1 MGRVTVVQI
10 NIPQILCVSLLAV
23 SGISA
28 LSASDA
34 EAHPHQTVPA
44 VTDSAGYAAYVYAGE
59 GNYERAS
66 YLCDDANGESLIA
79 LTQFRNGKVKAI
91 ERHERTDLARKKFDW
106 IALVDPDA
114 GMSQVRYTL
123 QDAITGKARGSMN
136 TVSPGAVADDPDA
149 VVFPIVSSMEFDGKR
164 TECRSHHE
172 ALFTGFLDDRTIAV
186 QPNKHGLVD
195 LLTWSMRAP
204 EKGAEIIHDGSM
216 VRSED
221 GAVTYAFTQGHSA
234 ITLTVPK
241 VDEWNG
247 AKMKVESDRGETVEP
262 FIHAYMTKI

>member
-1 MGRVTVVQI
+1 MVQV
-10 NIPQILCVSLLAV
+10 NVPQVLCVSLLAMAGV
-23 SGISA
+23 SA
-28 LSASDA
+28 LSASEA
-34 EAHPHQTVPA
+34 EAHPHQTVPP
-44 VTDSAGYAAYVYAGE
+44 VTDAAGYAAYVYQGE

-66 YLCDDANGESLIA
+66 FICDDTKGASLIA

-91 ERHERTDLARKKFDW
+91 QRHQRTDLGRSQFDW

-123 QDAITGKARGSMN
+123 QDATTGRARGTMN
-136 TVSPGAVADDPDA
+136 TVSPGAVADEPDA
-149 VVFPIVSSMEFDGKR
+149 VVFPIISSMEFDGTR
-164 TECRSHHE
+164 TECRSQHE
-172 ALFTGFLDDRTIAV
+172 AIFIGYLDDRTIAI
-186 QPNKHGLVD
+186 QPSKNGGFD

-204 EKGAEIIHDGSM
+204 EKGAEIIEGGSAA
-216 VRSED
+216 RSD
-221 GAVTYAFTQGHSA
+221 AGTVTYAFEQGHST

-247 AKMKVESDRGETVEP
+247 AKMKVANDGGETVEP